1 MYQTSQEY
9 KESMKRPV
17 RNQSYMKIQ
26 LGLINQEAQQTAG
39 LSDTNKYNDFS
50 DAESIFN
57 QHTVRRY
64 ATYESNFWKANGISF
79 FLPEKKSDYRKDGI
93 TSTNLFGESFHVKF
107 VFGCG
112 KSDIKGLTIK
122 FGRNYPTKLTIVTDN
137 ATSFEYEN
145 TEELFKSDD
154 VFENTE
160 SIELVITEMN
170 VPNTRVRID
179 YIIFGLGLEYD
190 DEWISEASSNTT
202 LSAINEDLPESEFT
216 VTLCNDNQLFNVDN
230 PSSDINFLESGQ
242 KVNVMM
248 GYMLDDGNIEW
259 IKMHSLY
266 VSEWSA
272 DDSSATITAV
282 DILKYLDEKYYKGI
296 YYEDGISLY
305 DLAVLVL
312 TDAGLN
318 EDEYYIDSYM
328 KKVYV
333 HNPLPNVTH
342 KEALQIIANAGR
354 CIMDYDRN
362 GKIRI
367 RVAFKPT
374 YDTTSN
380 GETYY
385 SNTTMI
391 DTLDSKEQ
399 YATYEKN
406 FWKADGQKLFV
417 PADQQQTTG
426 YIISAISDDNGKFAV
441 NPIIIRTLESKDKAY
456 GIMINATHEQNFW
469 KADGEK
475 LFVPTDHHQDTG
487 YISAS
492 ISDENGRFDVNPML
506 TRTLEAKYKAY
517 GIMINFS
524 GNLPKKIV
532 IRTYA
537 DDVLNNT
544 LTITS
549 GIEQATEINY
559 DFPEYDRLEIEFPE
573 TEPNSRIHI
582 DYLSLGA
589 ETSYSLEYDDLYS
602 TPVGTQLEKI
612 KNVKVSRSLYSKS
625 ATKEDLTSET
635 ITYSGENQ
643 IYYLNDPCYGYSV
656 AISNAKSGQ
665 SAKIVS
671 SGAYYVEVA
680 FSGVKTG
687 ENIEVAITGYKYNV
701 ATSYYSQ
708 PVHNRGTEK
717 EWQNPLIS
725 FGDHCQEVAKWLADY
740 FASGIEYELDYRGE
754 PAIDC
759 GDVIGQENKYDP
771 DLKTIV
777 EQSQITFKS
786 GLLGGGLRTRRKE
799 YVARTKN
806 RLVSR

>member
-93 TSTNLFGESFHVKF
+93 TSTNLFEESFHVKF

-122 FGRNYPTKLTIVTDN
+122 FGRNYPTKFTIVTDN

-170 VPNTRVRID
+170 VPNARVRID

-272 DDSSATITAV
+272 DDSSATIKAV

-380 GETYY
+380 GETYF
-385 SNTTMI
+385 SNAPTI
-391 DTLDSKEQ
+391 DNLTEKNQ
-399 YATYEKN
+399 YATC
-406 FWKADGQKLFV
+406 
-417 PADQQQTTG
+417 
-426 YIISAISDDNGKFAV
+426 
-441 NPIIIRTLESKDKAY
+441 
-456 GIMINATHEQNFW
+456 EQNFW
-469 KADGEK
+469 KADGKK

-487 YISAS
+487 YISVS
-492 ISDENGRFDVNPML
+492 ISDENGKFDANPML

-524 GNLPKKIV
+524 GNLPKKFV

-537 DDVLNNT
+537 DDVLND
-544 LTITS
+544 TITISS
-549 GIEQATEINY
+549 GIEQDFEFQY
-559 DFPEYDRLEIEFPE
+559 DFKEYDKMIIEFLE
-573 TEPNSRIHI
+573 MEPNSRIHI

-612 KNVKVSRSLYSKS
+612 KNAKVARYLYGKS
-625 ATKEDLTSET
+625 STKEDLLSET
-635 ITYSGENQ
+635 ISYTGENQ
-643 IYYLNDPCYGYSV
+643 LYYLNDACYGYEVS
-656 AISNAKSGQ
+656 INNAQNGQ
-665 SAKIVS
+665 SVNIIS

-680 FSGVKTG
+680 FLG
-687 ENIEVAITGYKYNV
+687 IEVGDNVEVIIKGYKYNI

-708 PVHNRGTEK
+708 TINNRGSEK

-725 FGDHCQEVAKWLADY
+725 ADDHCQEVAKWLADY

-806 RLVSR
+806 RLVS

>member
-93 TSTNLFGESFHVKF
+93 TSTNLFEESFHVKF

-122 FGRNYPTKLTIVTDN
+122 FGRNYPTKFTLVTDN

-170 VPNTRVRID
+170 VPNARVRID

-202 LSAINEDLPESEFT
+202 LSAINEDLPESEFK

-380 GETYY
+380 GETYF
-385 SNTTMI
+385 SNAPTI
-391 DTLDSKEQ
+391 DNLTEKNQ
-399 YATYEKN
+399 YATC
-406 FWKADGQKLFV
+406 
-417 PADQQQTTG
+417 
-426 YIISAISDDNGKFAV
+426 
-441 NPIIIRTLESKDKAY
+441 
-456 GIMINATHEQNFW
+456 EQNFW
-469 KADGEK
+469 KADGKK

-492 ISDENGRFDVNPML
+492 ISDENGKFDANPML

>member
-122 FGRNYPTKLTIVTDN
+122 FGRNYPTKFTIVTDN

-170 VPNTRVRID
+170 VPNSRVRID

-202 LSAINEDLPESEFT
+202 LSAINEDLPESEFK

-374 YDTTSN
+374 YDTATN
-380 GETYY
+380 GETYF
-385 SNTTMI
+385 SNAPTI
-391 DTLDSKEQ
+391 DNLTEKNQ
-399 YATYEKN
+399 YATC
-406 FWKADGQKLFV
+406 
-417 PADQQQTTG
+417 
-426 YIISAISDDNGKFAV
+426 
-441 NPIIIRTLESKDKAY
+441 
-456 GIMINATHEQNFW
+456 EQNFW
-469 KADGEK
+469 KADGKK
-475 LFVPTDHHQDTG
+475 LFVPTDHRQDTG

-492 ISDENGRFDVNPML
+492 ISDESGKFDANPML

-643 IYYLNDPCYGYSV
+643 IYYLNDPCYGYSI
-656 AISNAKSGQ
+656 AISNAKSSQ

-725 FGDHCQEVAKWLADY
+725 FDDHCQEVAKWLADY

-771 DLKTIV
+771 NLKTIV

-786 GLLGGGLRTRRKE
+786 GVLGGGLRTRRKE

-806 RLVSR
+806 RLVS

>member
-26 LGLINQEAQQTAG
+26 LGLINQKAQQTAG

-64 ATYESNFWKANGISF
+64 ATYESNFWKADGTSF
-79 FLPEKKSDYRKDGI
+79 FLPEKKLDYRKDGI
-93 TSTNLFGESFHVKF
+93 TSTNLFEESFHVKV

-122 FGRNYPTKLTIVTDN
+122 FGRNYPTKFTIVTDN

-170 VPNTRVRID
+170 VPNARVRID

-202 LSAINEDLPESEFT
+202 LSAINEDLPESEFK

-318 EDEYYIDSYM
+318 EDEYCIDSYM

-380 GETYY
+380 GETYF
-385 SNTTMI
+385 SNAPTI
-391 DTLDSKEQ
+391 DNLTEKNQ
-399 YATYEKN
+399 YATC
-406 FWKADGQKLFV
+406 
-417 PADQQQTTG
+417 
-426 YIISAISDDNGKFAV
+426 
-441 NPIIIRTLESKDKAY
+441 
-456 GIMINATHEQNFW
+456 EQNFW
-469 KADGEK
+469 KADGKK

-549 GIEQATEINY
+549 GIEQATEINC
-559 DFPEYDRLEIEFPE
+559 DFPEYDRLEIEFHE

-665 SAKIVS
+665 IAKIVS

-717 EWQNPLIS
+717 EWKNPLIS
-725 FGDHCQEVAKWLADY
+725 FDDHCQEVAKWLADY

>member
-93 TSTNLFGESFHVKF
+93 TSTNLFEESFHVKF

-122 FGRNYPTKLTIVTDN
+122 FGRNYPTKFTIVTDN

-170 VPNTRVRID
+170 VPNSRVRID

-202 LSAINEDLPESEFT
+202 LSAINEDLPESEFK

-367 RVAFKPT
+367 RAAFKPT

-391 DTLDSKEQ
+391 DTLNSKEQ
-399 YATYEKN
+399 Y
-406 FWKADGQKLFV
+406 
-417 PADQQQTTG
+417 
-426 YIISAISDDNGKFAV
+426 
-441 NPIIIRTLESKDKAY
+441 
-456 GIMINATHEQNFW
+456 ATHEQNFW

-602 TPVGTQLEKI
+602 TPVGAQLEKI

-687 ENIEVAITGYKYNV
+687 ENIEVVITGYKYNV

-717 EWQNPLIS
+717 EWRNPLIS
-725 FGDHCQEVAKWLADY
+725 FNDHCQEVAKWLADY
-740 FASGIEYELDYRGE
+740 FASGVEYELDYRGE

-786 GLLGGGLRTRRKE
+786 GVLGGGLRTRRKE
-799 YVARTKN
+799 YVARAKN
-806 RLVSR
+806 RLVG

>member
-93 TSTNLFGESFHVKF
+93 TSTNLFEESFHVKF

-122 FGRNYPTKLTIVTDN
+122 FGRNYPTKFTIVTDN

-202 LSAINEDLPESEFT
+202 LSAINEDLPESEFK

-380 GETYY
+380 GETYF
-385 SNTTMI
+385 SNAPTI
-391 DTLDSKEQ
+391 DNLTEKNQ
-399 YATYEKN
+399 YATC
-406 FWKADGQKLFV
+406 
-417 PADQQQTTG
+417 
-426 YIISAISDDNGKFAV
+426 
-441 NPIIIRTLESKDKAY
+441 
-456 GIMINATHEQNFW
+456 EQNFW
-469 KADGEK
+469 KADGKK

-492 ISDENGRFDVNPML
+492 ISDENGKFDANPML

-643 IYYLNDPCYGYSV
+643 IYYLNDPCYGYSI

-687 ENIEVAITGYKYNV
+687 ENIEVTITGYKYNV

-717 EWQNPLIS
+717 EWKNPLIS
-725 FGDHCQEVAKWLADY
+725 FDDHCQEVAKWLADY

-759 GDVIGQENKYDP
+759 GDIIGQENKYDP

-786 GLLGGGLRTRRKE
+786 GVLGGGLRTRRKE

-806 RLVSR
+806 RLVS

>member
-1 MYQTSQEY
+1 
-9 KESMKRPV
+9 MKRPV

-93 TSTNLFGESFHVKF
+93 TSLNLFEESFHVKF

-122 FGRNYPTKLTIVTDN
+122 FGRNYPTKFTIVTDN

-170 VPNTRVRID
+170 VPNARVRID

-202 LSAINEDLPESEFT
+202 LSAINEDLPESEFK

-312 TDAGLN
+312 ADAGLN

-367 RVAFKPT
+367 RAAFKPT

-399 YATYEKN
+399 YATYE
-406 FWKADGQKLFV
+406 
-417 PADQQQTTG
+417 
-426 YIISAISDDNGKFAV
+426 
-441 NPIIIRTLESKDKAY
+441 
-456 GIMINATHEQNFW
+456 QNFW
-469 KADGEK
+469 KADGGK

-492 ISDENGRFDVNPML
+492 ISDENGKFDANPML

-612 KNVKVSRSLYSKS
+612 KNVKDSRSLYSKS

-717 EWQNPLIS
+717 EWKNPLIS
-725 FGDHCQEVAKWLADY
+725 FDDHCQEVAKWLADY

>member
-1 MYQTSQEY
+1 
-9 KESMKRPV
+9 MKRPV

-64 ATYESNFWKANGISF
+64 ATYESNFWKADGTSF
-79 FLPEKKSDYRKDGI
+79 FLPEKKLDYRKDGI
-93 TSTNLFGESFHVKF
+93 TSTNLFEESFHVKV

-122 FGRNYPTKLTIVTDN
+122 FGRNYPTKFTIVTDN

-202 LSAINEDLPESEFT
+202 LSAINEDLPESEFK

-248 GYMLDDGNIEW
+248 GYMLDNGNIEW

-367 RVAFKPT
+367 RAAFKPT

-380 GETYY
+380 GETYF
-385 SNTTMI
+385 SNAPTI
-391 DTLDSKEQ
+391 DNLTEKNQ
-399 YATYEKN
+399 YATC
-406 FWKADGQKLFV
+406 
-417 PADQQQTTG
+417 
-426 YIISAISDDNGKFAV
+426 
-441 NPIIIRTLESKDKAY
+441 
-456 GIMINATHEQNFW
+456 EQNFW
-469 KADGEK
+469 KADGKK

-492 ISDENGRFDVNPML
+492 ISDESGKFDANPML

-612 KNVKVSRSLYSKS
+612 KNVKVARYIYGKS
-625 ATKEDLTSET
+625 STKEDLLSET
-635 ITYSGENQ
+635 ISYTGENQ
-643 IYYLNDPCYGYSV
+643 LYYLNEACYGYEVS
-656 AISNAKSGQ
+656 INNAQNGQ
-665 SAKIVS
+665 SVNIIS

-680 FSGVKTG
+680 FLG
-687 ENIEVAITGYKYNV
+687 IEVGDNVEVIIKGYKYNI

-708 PVHNRGTEK
+708 TINNRGSEK

-725 FGDHCQEVAKWLADY
+725 ADDHCQEVAKWLADY

-786 GLLGGGLRTRRKE
+786 GVLGGGLRTRRKE

-806 RLVSR
+806 RLVS

>member
-93 TSTNLFGESFHVKF
+93 TSTNLFEESFHVKF

-122 FGRNYPTKLTIVTDN
+122 FGRNYPTKFTIVTDN

-170 VPNTRVRID
+170 VPNARVRID

-202 LSAINEDLPESEFT
+202 LSAINEDLPESEFK
-216 VTLCNDNQLFNVDN
+216 VTLFNDNQLFNVDN

-248 GYMLDDGNIEW
+248 GYMLDDWNIEW

-367 RVAFKPT
+367 RAAFKPT

-380 GETYY
+380 GEPYF
-385 SNTTMI
+385 SNAPTI
-391 DTLDSKEQ
+391 DNLTEKNQ
-399 YATYEKN
+399 YATC
-406 FWKADGQKLFV
+406 
-417 PADQQQTTG
+417 
-426 YIISAISDDNGKFAV
+426 
-441 NPIIIRTLESKDKAY
+441 
-456 GIMINATHEQNFW
+456 EQNFW
-469 KADGEK
+469 KADGKK

-492 ISDENGRFDVNPML
+492 ISDENGKFDANPML

-537 DDVLNNT
+537 DNVLNNT

-643 IYYLNDPCYGYSV
+643 IYYLNDPCYGYSI

-687 ENIEVAITGYKYNV
+687 ENIEVTITGYKYNV

-717 EWQNPLIS
+717 EWKNPLIS
-725 FGDHCQEVAKWLADY
+725 FDDHCQEVAKWLADY

-759 GDVIGQENKYDP
+759 GDIIGQENKYDP
-771 DLKTIV
+771 DLKTVV

-806 RLVSR
+806 RLVS

>member
-64 ATYESNFWKANGISF
+64 ATYESNFWKADGTSF

-93 TSTNLFGESFHVKF
+93 TSTNLFEVSFHVKF

-122 FGRNYPTKLTIVTDN
+122 FGRNYPTKFTIVTDN

-170 VPNTRVRID
+170 VPNARVRID

-259 IKMHSLY
+259 IKLHSLY

-272 DDSSATITAV
+272 DDSSATIKAV

-380 GETYY
+380 GETYF
-385 SNTTMI
+385 SNAPTI
-391 DTLDSKEQ
+391 DNLTEKNQ
-399 YATYEKN
+399 YATC
-406 FWKADGQKLFV
+406 
-417 PADQQQTTG
+417 
-426 YIISAISDDNGKFAV
+426 
-441 NPIIIRTLESKDKAY
+441 
-456 GIMINATHEQNFW
+456 EQNFW
-469 KADGEK
+469 KADGKK

-492 ISDENGRFDVNPML
+492 ISDENGKFDANPML

-656 AISNAKSGQ
+656 AISNAESGQ
-665 SAKIVS
+665 SAKLVS

-717 EWQNPLIS
+717 EWKNPLIS
-725 FGDHCQEVAKWLADY
+725 FDDHCQEVAKWLADY

-759 GDVIGQENKYDP
+759 GDVIWQENKYDP

-786 GLLGGGLRTRRKE
+786 GVLGGGLRTRRKE

-806 RLVSR
+806 RLVS

>member
-93 TSTNLFGESFHVKF
+93 TSTNLFEESFHVKF

-122 FGRNYPTKLTIVTDN
+122 FGRNYPTKFTIVTDN
-137 ATSFEYEN
+137 GASFEYEN
-145 TEELFKSDD
+145 TEELFQSDD

-170 VPNTRVRID
+170 VPNARVRID

-296 YYEDGISLY
+296 YYKDGISLY

-380 GETYY
+380 GETYF
-385 SNTTMI
+385 SNAPTI
-391 DTLDSKEQ
+391 DNLTEKNQ
-399 YATYEKN
+399 YATC
-406 FWKADGQKLFV
+406 
-417 PADQQQTTG
+417 
-426 YIISAISDDNGKFAV
+426 
-441 NPIIIRTLESKDKAY
+441 
-456 GIMINATHEQNFW
+456 EQNFW
-469 KADGEK
+469 KADGGK

-492 ISDENGRFDVNPML
+492 ISDENGKFDANPML

-656 AISNAKSGQ
+656 AMSNAKSGQ

>member
-64 ATYESNFWKANGISF
+64 ATYESNFWKADGTSF
-79 FLPEKKSDYRKDGI
+79 FLPEKKLDYRKDGI
-93 TSTNLFGESFHVKF
+93 TSTNLFEESFHVKF

-122 FGRNYPTKLTIVTDN
+122 FGRNYPTKFTIVTDN

-170 VPNTRVRID
+170 VPNARVRID

-202 LSAINEDLPESEFT
+202 LSAINEDLPESEFK

-318 EDEYYIDSYM
+318 EDEYCIDSYM

-380 GETYY
+380 GETYF
-385 SNTTMI
+385 SNAPTI
-391 DTLDSKEQ
+391 DNLTEKNQ
-399 YATYEKN
+399 YATC
-406 FWKADGQKLFV
+406 
-417 PADQQQTTG
+417 
-426 YIISAISDDNGKFAV
+426 
-441 NPIIIRTLESKDKAY
+441 
-456 GIMINATHEQNFW
+456 EQNFW
-469 KADGEK
+469 KADGKK

-492 ISDENGRFDVNPML
+492 ISDENGKFDANPML

-717 EWQNPLIS
+717 EWKNPLIS
-725 FGDHCQEVAKWLADY
+725 FDDHCQEVAKWLADY

-786 GLLGGGLRTRRKE
+786 GVLGGGLRTRRKE
-799 YVARTKN
+799 YVARAKN
-806 RLVSR
+806 RLVG

>member
-50 DAESIFN
+50 NAESIFN

-79 FLPEKKSDYRKDGI
+79 FLPENKSDYRKDGI
-93 TSTNLFGESFHVKF
+93 TSTNLFEGSFHVKF

-122 FGRNYPTKLTIVTDN
+122 FGRNYPTKFTIVTDN

-367 RVAFKPT
+367 RAAFKPT

-399 YATYEKN
+399 YATYE
-406 FWKADGQKLFV
+406 
-417 PADQQQTTG
+417 
-426 YIISAISDDNGKFAV
+426 
-441 NPIIIRTLESKDKAY
+441 
-456 GIMINATHEQNFW
+456 QNFW

-475 LFVPTDHHQDTG
+475 LFAPTDHHQDTG

-717 EWQNPLIS
+717 EWKNPLIS
-725 FGDHCQEVAKWLADY
+725 FDDHCQEVAKWLADY

-806 RLVSR
+806 RLVS

>member
-122 FGRNYPTKLTIVTDN
+122 FGRNYPTKFTIVTDN

-170 VPNTRVRID
+170 VQNTRVRID

-202 LSAINEDLPESEFT
+202 LSAINEDLPESEFK

-380 GETYY
+380 GETYF
-385 SNTTMI
+385 SNAPTI
-391 DTLDSKEQ
+391 DNLTEKNQ
-399 YATYEKN
+399 YATC
-406 FWKADGQKLFV
+406 
-417 PADQQQTTG
+417 
-426 YIISAISDDNGKFAV
+426 
-441 NPIIIRTLESKDKAY
+441 
-456 GIMINATHEQNFW
+456 EQNFW
-469 KADGEK
+469 KADGKK

-717 EWQNPLIS
+717 EWRNPLIS

-786 GLLGGGLRTRRKE
+786 GVLGGGLRTRRKE
-799 YVARTKN
+799 YVARAKN
-806 RLVSR
+806 RLVG

>member
-93 TSTNLFGESFHVKF
+93 TSTNLFEESFHVKF

-122 FGRNYPTKLTIVTDN
+122 FGRNYPTKFTIVTDN

-170 VPNTRVRID
+170 VPNARVRID

-202 LSAINEDLPESEFT
+202 LSAINEDLPESEFK

-380 GETYY
+380 GETYF
-385 SNTTMI
+385 SNAPTI
-391 DTLDSKEQ
+391 DNLTEKNQ
-399 YATYEKN
+399 YATC
-406 FWKADGQKLFV
+406 
-417 PADQQQTTG
+417 
-426 YIISAISDDNGKFAV
+426 
-441 NPIIIRTLESKDKAY
+441 
-456 GIMINATHEQNFW
+456 EQNFW
-469 KADGEK
+469 KADGKK

-492 ISDENGRFDVNPML
+492 ISDENGKFDANPML

-549 GIEQATEINY
+549 GIEQATEINC

-665 SAKIVS
+665 IAKIVS

-687 ENIEVAITGYKYNV
+687 ENIEVSITGYKYNV

-717 EWQNPLIS
+717 EWKNPLIS
-725 FGDHCQEVAKWLADY
+725 FDDHCQEVAKWLADY

-786 GLLGGGLRTRRKE
+786 GVLGGGLRTRRKE

-806 RLVSR
+806 RLVG

>member
-93 TSTNLFGESFHVKF
+93 TSTNLFEESFHVKF

-122 FGRNYPTKLTIVTDN
+122 FGRNYPTKFTIVTDN

-170 VPNTRVRID
+170 VPNARVRID

-202 LSAINEDLPESEFT
+202 LSAINEDLPESEFK
-216 VTLCNDNQLFNVDN
+216 VTLFNDNQLFNVDN

-380 GETYY
+380 GETYF
-385 SNTTMI
+385 SNAPTI
-391 DTLDSKEQ
+391 DNLTEKNQ
-399 YATYEKN
+399 YAT
-406 FWKADGQKLFV
+406 F
-417 PADQQQTTG
+417 
-426 YIISAISDDNGKFAV
+426 
-441 NPIIIRTLESKDKAY
+441 
-456 GIMINATHEQNFW
+456 EQNFW
-469 KADGEK
+469 KADGGK

-487 YISAS
+487 YISTS
-492 ISDENGRFDVNPML
+492 ISDENGKFDANPML

-612 KNVKVSRSLYSKS
+612 KNVKVARYLYGKS
-625 ATKEDLTSET
+625 STKEDLLSET
-635 ITYSGENQ
+635 ISYTGENQ
-643 IYYLNDPCYGYSV
+643 LYYLNDACYGYEVS
-656 AISNAKSGQ
+656 INNAQNGQ
-665 SAKIVS
+665 SVNIIS

-680 FSGVKTG
+680 FFG
-687 ENIEVAITGYKYNV
+687 IEVGDNVEVIIKGYKYNI

-708 PVHNRGTEK
+708 TINNRGSEK

-725 FGDHCQEVAKWLADY
+725 ADDHCQEVAKWLADY

-759 GDVIGQENKYDP
+759 GDAIWQENKYDP

-786 GLLGGGLRTRRKE
+786 GVLGGGLRTRRKE

-806 RLVSR
+806 RLVS

>member
-93 TSTNLFGESFHVKF
+93 TSTNLFEESFHVKF

-122 FGRNYPTKLTIVTDN
+122 FGRNYPTKFTIVTDN

-202 LSAINEDLPESEFT
+202 LSAINEDLPESEFK

-296 YYEDGISLY
+296 YYKDGISLY

-380 GETYY
+380 GETYF
-385 SNTTMI
+385 SNAPTI
-391 DTLDSKEQ
+391 DNLTEKNQ
-399 YATYEKN
+399 YATC
-406 FWKADGQKLFV
+406 
-417 PADQQQTTG
+417 
-426 YIISAISDDNGKFAV
+426 
-441 NPIIIRTLESKDKAY
+441 
-456 GIMINATHEQNFW
+456 EQNFW
-469 KADGEK
+469 KADGGK

-589 ETSYSLEYDDLYS
+589 ETSYSLKYDDLYS

-680 FSGVKTG
+680 FSGVKPG
-687 ENIEVAITGYKYNV
+687 ENIEAVITGYKYNV

-759 GDVIGQENKYDP
+759 GDIIGQENKYDP
-771 DLKTIV
+771 NLKTIV

-806 RLVSR
+806 RLVS

>member
-93 TSTNLFGESFHVKF
+93 TSTNLFEESFHVKF

-122 FGRNYPTKLTIVTDN
+122 FGRNYPTKFTIVTDN
-137 ATSFEYEN
+137 AMSFEYEN

-170 VPNTRVRID
+170 VPNARVRID

-190 DEWISEASSNTT
+190 DESISEASSNTT
-202 LSAINEDLPESEFT
+202 LSAINEDLPESEFK
-216 VTLCNDNQLFNVDN
+216 VTLCNDDQLFNVDN

-367 RVAFKPT
+367 RAAFKPT

-406 FWKADGQKLFV
+406 FWKADG
-417 PADQQQTTG
+417 
-426 YIISAISDDNGKFAV
+426 
-441 NPIIIRTLESKDKAY
+441 
-456 GIMINATHEQNFW
+456 
-469 KADGEK
+469 EK
-475 LFVPTDHHQDTG
+475 LFAPTDHHQDTG

-643 IYYLNDPCYGYSV
+643 IYYLNDPCYGYSA

-680 FSGVKTG
+680 FSGVKAG
-687 ENIEVAITGYKYNV
+687 ENIEVTITGYKYNV

-725 FGDHCQEVAKWLADY
+725 FDDHCQEVAKWLADY

-806 RLVSR
+806 RLVS

>member
-26 LGLINQEAQQTAG
+26 LGLINQEAQQTAE
-39 LSDTNKYNDFS
+39 LSDTEKYNDFS
-50 DAESIFN
+50 DAESIFT
-57 QHTVRRY
+57 QHSVRRY
-64 ATYESNFWKANGISF
+64 ATYESNFWKADGGSF
-79 FLPEKKSDYRKDGI
+79 FLPESKDEYRKDGI
-93 TSTNLFGESFHVKF
+93 TSTNLFEESFHVKF

-122 FGRNYPTKLTIVTDN
+122 FGRNYPTKFTIVTDN

-170 VPNTRVRID
+170 VPNARVRID
-179 YIIFGLGLEYD
+179 CIIFGLGLEYD

-202 LSAINEDLPESEFT
+202 LSAINEDLPESEFK

-367 RVAFKPT
+367 RAAFKPT

-456 GIMINATHEQNFW
+456 GIMINATYEQNFW

-492 ISDENGRFDVNPML
+492 ISDENGKFDANPML

-612 KNVKVSRSLYSKS
+612 KNVKVARYLYGKS
-625 ATKEDLTSET
+625 STKEDLLSET
-635 ITYSGENQ
+635 ISYTGENQ
-643 IYYLNDPCYGYSV
+643 LYYLNDACYEYEVS
-656 AISNAKSGQ
+656 INNAQNGQ
-665 SAKIVS
+665 SVNIIS

-680 FSGVKTG
+680 FFG
-687 ENIEVAITGYKYNV
+687 IEVGDNVEVTIKGYKYNI

-708 PVHNRGTEK
+708 TINNRGSEK
-717 EWQNPLIS
+717 EWKNPLIS
-725 FGDHCQEVAKWLADY
+725 ESEHCQEVARWLADY

-759 GDVIGQENKYDP
+759 GDIIGQENKYDP
-771 DLKTIV
+771 NLKTIV

-806 RLVSR
+806 RLVS

>member
-93 TSTNLFGESFHVKF
+93 TSTNLFEESFHVKF

-122 FGRNYPTKLTIVTDN
+122 FGRNYPTKFTIVTDN

-170 VPNTRVRID
+170 VPNARVRID

-202 LSAINEDLPESEFT
+202 LSAINEDLPESEFK

-380 GETYY
+380 GETYF
-385 SNTTMI
+385 SNAPTI
-391 DTLDSKEQ
+391 DNLTEKNQ
-399 YATYEKN
+399 YAT
-406 FWKADGQKLFV
+406 F
-417 PADQQQTTG
+417 
-426 YIISAISDDNGKFAV
+426 
-441 NPIIIRTLESKDKAY
+441 
-456 GIMINATHEQNFW
+456 EQNFW
-469 KADGEK
+469 KADGGK

-487 YISAS
+487 YISTS
-492 ISDENGRFDVNPML
+492 ISDENGKFDANPML

-549 GIEQATEINY
+549 GIEQATEIDY

>member
-93 TSTNLFGESFHVKF
+93 TSTNLFEESFHVKF

-122 FGRNYPTKLTIVTDN
+122 FGRNYPTKFTLVTDN

-170 VPNTRVRID
+170 VPNARVRID

-202 LSAINEDLPESEFT
+202 LSAINEDLPESEFK

-367 RVAFKPT
+367 RAAFKPT

-399 YATYEKN
+399 YATY
-406 FWKADGQKLFV
+406 
-417 PADQQQTTG
+417 
-426 YIISAISDDNGKFAV
+426 
-441 NPIIIRTLESKDKAY
+441 
-456 GIMINATHEQNFW
+456 EQNFW

-635 ITYSGENQ
+635 IAYSGENQ

-717 EWQNPLIS
+717 EWKNPLIS
-725 FGDHCQEVAKWLADY
+725 FDDHCQEVAKWLADY

-806 RLVSR
+806 RLVS

>member
-93 TSTNLFGESFHVKF
+93 TSTNLFEESFHVKF

-122 FGRNYPTKLTIVTDN
+122 FGRNYPTKFTIVTDN

-170 VPNTRVRID
+170 VPNARVRID

-202 LSAINEDLPESEFT
+202 LSAINEDLPESEFK

-318 EDEYYIDSYM
+318 EDEYCIDSYM

-380 GETYY
+380 GETYF
-385 SNTTMI
+385 SNAPTI
-391 DTLDSKEQ
+391 DNLTEKNQ
-399 YATYEKN
+399 YATC
-406 FWKADGQKLFV
+406 
-417 PADQQQTTG
+417 
-426 YIISAISDDNGKFAV
+426 
-441 NPIIIRTLESKDKAY
+441 
-456 GIMINATHEQNFW
+456 EQNFW
-469 KADGEK
+469 KADGKK

>member
-93 TSTNLFGESFHVKF
+93 TSTNLFEGSFHVKF

-122 FGRNYPTKLTIVTDN
+122 FGRNYPTKFTIVTDN

-170 VPNTRVRID
+170 VPNARVRID

-202 LSAINEDLPESEFT
+202 LSAINEDLPESEFK

-318 EDEYYIDSYM
+318 EDEYCIDSYM

-380 GETYY
+380 GETYF
-385 SNTTMI
+385 SNAPTI
-391 DTLDSKEQ
+391 DNLTEKNQ
-399 YATYEKN
+399 YATC
-406 FWKADGQKLFV
+406 
-417 PADQQQTTG
+417 
-426 YIISAISDDNGKFAV
+426 
-441 NPIIIRTLESKDKAY
+441 
-456 GIMINATHEQNFW
+456 EQNFW
-469 KADGEK
+469 KADGGK

-589 ETSYSLEYDDLYS
+589 ETSYSLKYDDLYS

-680 FSGVKTG
+680 FSGVKPG
-687 ENIEVAITGYKYNV
+687 ENIEAVITGYKYNV

-806 RLVSR
+806 RLVG

>member
-1 MYQTSQEY
+1 MYQTSREY

-93 TSTNLFGESFHVKF
+93 TSLNLFEESFHVKF

-122 FGRNYPTKLTIVTDN
+122 FGRNYPTKFTIVTDN

-170 VPNTRVRID
+170 VPNARVRID

-202 LSAINEDLPESEFT
+202 LSAINEDLPESEFK

-312 TDAGLN
+312 ADAGLN

-367 RVAFKPT
+367 RAAFKPT

-399 YATYEKN
+399 YATYE
-406 FWKADGQKLFV
+406 
-417 PADQQQTTG
+417 
-426 YIISAISDDNGKFAV
+426 
-441 NPIIIRTLESKDKAY
+441 
-456 GIMINATHEQNFW
+456 QNFW
-469 KADGEK
+469 KADGGK

-492 ISDENGRFDVNPML
+492 ISDENGKFDANPML

-612 KNVKVSRSLYSKS
+612 KNVKVTRSLYSKS

-717 EWQNPLIS
+717 EWKNPLIS
-725 FGDHCQEVAKWLADY
+725 FDDHCQEVAKWLADY

>member
-64 ATYESNFWKANGISF
+64 ATYESNFWKADGTSF

-93 TSTNLFGESFHVKF
+93 TSTNLFEVSFHVKF

-122 FGRNYPTKLTIVTDN
+122 FGRNYPTKFTIVTDN

-160 SIELVITEMN
+160 SIELIITEMN
-170 VPNTRVRID
+170 VPNARVRID

-202 LSAINEDLPESEFT
+202 LSAINEDLPESEFK

-318 EDEYYIDSYM
+318 EDEYCIDSYM

-380 GETYY
+380 GETYF
-385 SNTTMI
+385 SNAPTI
-391 DTLDSKEQ
+391 DNLTEKNQ
-399 YATYEKN
+399 YATC
-406 FWKADGQKLFV
+406 
-417 PADQQQTTG
+417 
-426 YIISAISDDNGKFAV
+426 
-441 NPIIIRTLESKDKAY
+441 
-456 GIMINATHEQNFW
+456 EQNFW

-475 LFVPTDHHQDTG
+475 LFVPTDHRQDTG

-492 ISDENGRFDVNPML
+492 ISDENGKFDANPML

-643 IYYLNDPCYGYSV
+643 IYYLNDPCYGYSI

-717 EWQNPLIS
+717 EWKNPLIS
-725 FGDHCQEVAKWLADY
+725 ESEHCQEVARWLADY

-759 GDVIGQENKYDP
+759 GDAIGQENKYDP

-786 GLLGGGLRTRRKE
+786 GVLGGGLRTRRKE

-806 RLVSR
+806 RLVS

>member
-93 TSTNLFGESFHVKF
+93 TSTNLFEESFHVKF

-122 FGRNYPTKLTIVTDN
+122 FGRNYPTKFTIVTDN

-154 VFENTE
+154 VFENTK

-170 VPNTRVRID
+170 VQNTRVRID

-202 LSAINEDLPESEFT
+202 LSAINEDLPESEFK

-380 GETYY
+380 GETYF
-385 SNTTMI
+385 SNAPTI
-391 DTLDSKEQ
+391 DNLSEKNQ
-399 YATYEKN
+399 YATC
-406 FWKADGQKLFV
+406 
-417 PADQQQTTG
+417 
-426 YIISAISDDNGKFAV
+426 
-441 NPIIIRTLESKDKAY
+441 
-456 GIMINATHEQNFW
+456 EQNFW
-469 KADGEK
+469 KADGKK

-602 TPVGTQLEKI
+602 SPAGTQLEKI

-625 ATKEDLTSET
+625 TTKEDLTSET

-643 IYYLNDPCYGYSV
+643 IYYLNDPCYGYSI
-656 AISNAKSGQ
+656 AINNAKSGQ

-717 EWQNPLIS
+717 EWKNPLIS
-725 FGDHCQEVAKWLADY
+725 FDDHCQEVAKWLADY

-786 GLLGGGLRTRRKE
+786 GVLGGGLRTRRKE
-799 YVARTKN
+799 YVARAKN
-806 RLVSR
+806 RLVG

>member
-93 TSTNLFGESFHVKF
+93 TSLNLFEESFHVKF

-122 FGRNYPTKLTIVTDN
+122 FGRNYPTKFTIVTDN

-202 LSAINEDLPESEFT
+202 LSAINEDLPESEFK

-380 GETYY
+380 GETYF
-385 SNTTMI
+385 SNAPTI
-391 DTLDSKEQ
+391 DNLTEKNQ
-399 YATYEKN
+399 YATC
-406 FWKADGQKLFV
+406 
-417 PADQQQTTG
+417 
-426 YIISAISDDNGKFAV
+426 
-441 NPIIIRTLESKDKAY
+441 
-456 GIMINATHEQNFW
+456 EQNFW
-469 KADGEK
+469 KADGKK

-492 ISDENGRFDVNPML
+492 ISDENGKFDANPML

-635 ITYSGENQ
+635 ITYFGENQ

-717 EWQNPLIS
+717 EWKNPLIS
-725 FGDHCQEVAKWLADY
+725 FDDHCQEVAKWLADY

-759 GDVIGQENKYDP
+759 GDVIVQENKYDP

-806 RLVSR
+806 RLVS

>member
-93 TSTNLFGESFHVKF
+93 TSTNLFEESFHVKF

-122 FGRNYPTKLTIVTDN
+122 FGRNYPTKFTLVTDN

-380 GETYY
+380 GETYF
-385 SNTTMI
+385 SNAPTI
-391 DTLDSKEQ
+391 DNLTEKNQ
-399 YATYEKN
+399 YATC
-406 FWKADGQKLFV
+406 
-417 PADQQQTTG
+417 
-426 YIISAISDDNGKFAV
+426 
-441 NPIIIRTLESKDKAY
+441 
-456 GIMINATHEQNFW
+456 EQNFW

-492 ISDENGRFDVNPML
+492 ISDENGKFDANPML

-544 LTITS
+544 LTIAS

-687 ENIEVAITGYKYNV
+687 ENIEVSITGYKYNV

-717 EWQNPLIS
+717 KWKNPLIS
-725 FGDHCQEVAKWLADY
+725 FDDHCQEVAKWLADY

-759 GDVIGQENKYDP
+759 GDVIGQENKYDQG
-771 DLKTIV
+771 LKTII

-786 GLLGGGLRTRRKE
+786 GVLGGGLRTRRKE

-806 RLVSR
+806 RLVS

>member
-93 TSTNLFGESFHVKF
+93 TSTNLFEESFHVKF
-107 VFGCG
+107 AFGCG

-122 FGRNYPTKLTIVTDN
+122 FGRNYPTKFTIVTDS

-145 TEELFKSDD
+145 TEELFQSDD

-202 LSAINEDLPESEFT
+202 LSAINEDLPESEFK

-380 GETYY
+380 GETYF
-385 SNTTMI
+385 SNAPTI
-391 DTLDSKEQ
+391 DNLTEKNQ
-399 YATYEKN
+399 YATC
-406 FWKADGQKLFV
+406 
-417 PADQQQTTG
+417 
-426 YIISAISDDNGKFAV
+426 
-441 NPIIIRTLESKDKAY
+441 
-456 GIMINATHEQNFW
+456 EQNFW
-469 KADGEK
+469 KADGKK

-492 ISDENGRFDVNPML
+492 ISDENGKFDANPML

-544 LTITS
+544 LIITS
-549 GIEQATEINY
+549 GIEQATEINC

-643 IYYLNDPCYGYSV
+643 MYYLNDPCYGYSV

-717 EWQNPLIS
+717 EWKNPLIS
-725 FGDHCQEVAKWLADY
+725 FDDHCQEVAKWLADY

-806 RLVSR
+806 RLVS

>member
-93 TSTNLFGESFHVKF
+93 TSTNLFEESFRVKF

-122 FGRNYPTKLTIVTDN
+122 FGRNYPTKFTIVTDN

-202 LSAINEDLPESEFT
+202 LSAINEDLPESEFK

-296 YYEDGISLY
+296 YYKDGISLY

-380 GETYY
+380 GETYF
-385 SNTTMI
+385 SNAPTI
-391 DTLDSKEQ
+391 DNLTEKNQ
-399 YATYEKN
+399 YATC
-406 FWKADGQKLFV
+406 
-417 PADQQQTTG
+417 
-426 YIISAISDDNGKFAV
+426 
-441 NPIIIRTLESKDKAY
+441 
-456 GIMINATHEQNFW
+456 EQNFW

-475 LFVPTDHHQDTG
+475 LFAPTDHHQDTG

>member
-93 TSTNLFGESFHVKF
+93 TSTNLFEESFHVKF

-122 FGRNYPTKLTIVTDN
+122 FGRNYPTKFTIVTDN

-170 VPNTRVRID
+170 VPNARVRID

-202 LSAINEDLPESEFT
+202 LSAINEDLPESEFK

-367 RVAFKPT
+367 RAAFKPT

-406 FWKADGQKLFV
+406 FWKADG
-417 PADQQQTTG
+417 
-426 YIISAISDDNGKFAV
+426 
-441 NPIIIRTLESKDKAY
+441 
-456 GIMINATHEQNFW
+456 
-469 KADGEK
+469 EK
-475 LFVPTDHHQDTG
+475 LFMPTDHHQDTG

-492 ISDENGRFDVNPML
+492 ISDENGKFDANPML

-635 ITYSGENQ
+635 ITYSGEKQ

-725 FGDHCQEVAKWLADY
+725 ADDHCQEVAKWLADY

-786 GLLGGGLRTRRKE
+786 GVLGGGLRTRRKE

-806 RLVSR
+806 RLVG

>member
-64 ATYESNFWKANGISF
+64 ATYESNFWKADGTSF
-79 FLPEKKSDYRKDGI
+79 FLPEKKSDYRKDGL
-93 TSTNLFGESFHVKF
+93 TSTNLFEVSFHVKF

-122 FGRNYPTKLTIVTDN
+122 FGRNYPTKFTIVTDN

-170 VPNTRVRID
+170 VPNARVRID

-202 LSAINEDLPESEFT
+202 LSAINEDLPESEFK

-380 GETYY
+380 GETYF
-385 SNTTMI
+385 SNAPTI
-391 DTLDSKEQ
+391 DNLTEKNQ
-399 YATYEKN
+399 YATY
-406 FWKADGQKLFV
+406 
-417 PADQQQTTG
+417 
-426 YIISAISDDNGKFAV
+426 
-441 NPIIIRTLESKDKAY
+441 
-456 GIMINATHEQNFW
+456 EQNFW
-469 KADGEK
+469 KADGKK

-492 ISDENGRFDVNPML
+492 ISDENGKFDANPML

-549 GIEQATEINY
+549 GIEQATEIDY

-635 ITYSGENQ
+635 ITYSGEKQ

-656 AISNAKSGQ
+656 AISNAESGQ

-717 EWQNPLIS
+717 EWKNPLIS
-725 FGDHCQEVAKWLADY
+725 FDDHCQEVAKWLADY

-786 GLLGGGLRTRRKE
+786 GVLGGGLRTRRKE

-806 RLVSR
+806 RLVS

>member
-93 TSTNLFGESFHVKF
+93 TSTNLFEESFHVKF

-122 FGRNYPTKLTIVTDN
+122 FGRNYPTKFTIVTDN

-170 VPNTRVRID
+170 VPNARVRID

-202 LSAINEDLPESEFT
+202 LSAINEDLPESEFK

-380 GETYY
+380 GETYF
-385 SNTTMI
+385 SNAPTI
-391 DTLDSKEQ
+391 DNLTEKNQ
-399 YATYEKN
+399 YATC
-406 FWKADGQKLFV
+406 
-417 PADQQQTTG
+417 
-426 YIISAISDDNGKFAV
+426 
-441 NPIIIRTLESKDKAY
+441 
-456 GIMINATHEQNFW
+456 EQNFW
-469 KADGEK
+469 KADGKK

-492 ISDENGRFDVNPML
+492 ISDENGKFDANPML

-573 TEPNSRIHI
+573 IEPNSRIHI

-635 ITYSGENQ
+635 ITYYGENQ

-656 AISNAKSGQ
+656 AISNAKSSQ

-717 EWQNPLIS
+717 EWKNPLIS
-725 FGDHCQEVAKWLADY
+725 FDDHCQEVAKWLADY

-786 GLLGGGLRTRRKE
+786 GVLGGGLRTRRKE

-806 RLVSR
+806 RLVS

>member
-93 TSTNLFGESFHVKF
+93 TSTNLFEESFHVKF

-122 FGRNYPTKLTIVTDN
+122 FGRNYPTKFTIVTDN

-170 VPNTRVRID
+170 VPNARVRID

-202 LSAINEDLPESEFT
+202 LSAINEDLPESEFK

-342 KEALQIIANAGR
+342 TEALQIIANAGR

-380 GETYY
+380 GETYF
-385 SNTTMI
+385 SNAPTI
-391 DTLDSKEQ
+391 DNLTEKNQ
-399 YATYEKN
+399 YATC
-406 FWKADGQKLFV
+406 
-417 PADQQQTTG
+417 
-426 YIISAISDDNGKFAV
+426 
-441 NPIIIRTLESKDKAY
+441 
-456 GIMINATHEQNFW
+456 EQNFW
-469 KADGEK
+469 KADGK
-475 LFVPTDHHQDTG
+475 KIFVPTDHHQDTG

-492 ISDENGRFDVNPML
+492 ISDENGEFNVNPIL
-506 TRTLEAKYKAY
+506 IRTLEAKYKAY

-625 ATKEDLTSET
+625 TTKEDLTSET

-717 EWQNPLIS
+717 EWKNPLIS

-799 YVARTKN
+799 YVARAKN
-806 RLVSR
+806 RLVS

>member
-93 TSTNLFGESFHVKF
+93 TSTNLFEESFHVKF

-122 FGRNYPTKLTIVTDN
+122 FGRNYPTKFTIVTDN

-170 VPNTRVRID
+170 VPNARVRID

-272 DDSSATITAV
+272 DDSYATITAV

-380 GETYY
+380 GETYF
-385 SNTTMI
+385 SNAPTI
-391 DTLDSKEQ
+391 DNLTEKNQ
-399 YATYEKN
+399 YATC
-406 FWKADGQKLFV
+406 
-417 PADQQQTTG
+417 
-426 YIISAISDDNGKFAV
+426 
-441 NPIIIRTLESKDKAY
+441 
-456 GIMINATHEQNFW
+456 EQNFW
-469 KADGEK
+469 KADGKK

-492 ISDENGRFDVNPML
+492 ISDENGKFDANPML

-656 AISNAKSGQ
+656 AISNAESGQ
-665 SAKIVS
+665 SAKLVS

-717 EWQNPLIS
+717 EWKNPLIS
-725 FGDHCQEVAKWLADY
+725 FDDHCQEVAKWLADY

-759 GDVIGQENKYDP
+759 GDVIWQENKYDP

-786 GLLGGGLRTRRKE
+786 GVLGGGLRTRRKE

-806 RLVSR
+806 RLVS

>member
-64 ATYESNFWKANGISF
+64 ATYESNFWKADGTSF
-79 FLPEKKSDYRKDGI
+79 FLPEKKLDYRKDGI
-93 TSTNLFGESFHVKF
+93 TSTNLFEESFHVKV

-122 FGRNYPTKLTIVTDN
+122 FGRNYPTKFTIVTDN

-202 LSAINEDLPESEFT
+202 LSAINEDLPESEFK

-367 RVAFKPT
+367 RAAFEPT

-380 GETYY
+380 GETYF
-385 SNTTMI
+385 SNAPTI
-391 DTLDSKEQ
+391 DNLTEKNQ
-399 YATYEKN
+399 YATC
-406 FWKADGQKLFV
+406 
-417 PADQQQTTG
+417 
-426 YIISAISDDNGKFAV
+426 
-441 NPIIIRTLESKDKAY
+441 
-456 GIMINATHEQNFW
+456 EQNFW
-469 KADGEK
+469 KADGKK

-492 ISDENGRFDVNPML
+492 ISDESGKFDANPML

-612 KNVKVSRSLYSKS
+612 KNVKVARYIYGKS
-625 ATKEDLTSET
+625 STKEDLLSET
-635 ITYSGENQ
+635 ISYTGENQ
-643 IYYLNDPCYGYSV
+643 LYYLNEACYGYEVS
-656 AISNAKSGQ
+656 INNAQNGQ
-665 SAKIVS
+665 SVNIIS

-680 FSGVKTG
+680 FLG
-687 ENIEVAITGYKYNV
+687 IEVGDNVEVIIKGYKHNI

-708 PVHNRGTEK
+708 TINNRGSEK

-725 FGDHCQEVAKWLADY
+725 ADDHCQEVAKWLADY

-786 GLLGGGLRTRRKE
+786 GVLGGGLRTRRKE

-806 RLVSR
+806 RLVS

>member
-93 TSTNLFGESFHVKF
+93 TSTNLFEGSFHVKF

-122 FGRNYPTKLTIVTDN
+122 FGRNYPTKFTIVTDN

-202 LSAINEDLPESEFT
+202 LSAINEDLPESEFK

-367 RVAFKPT
+367 RAAFKPT

-380 GETYY
+380 GETYF
-385 SNTTMI
+385 SNAPTI
-391 DTLDSKEQ
+391 DNLTEKNQ
-399 YATYEKN
+399 YATC
-406 FWKADGQKLFV
+406 
-417 PADQQQTTG
+417 
-426 YIISAISDDNGKFAV
+426 
-441 NPIIIRTLESKDKAY
+441 
-456 GIMINATHEQNFW
+456 EQNFW
-469 KADGEK
+469 KADGKK

-492 ISDENGRFDVNPML
+492 ISDESGKFDANPML

-612 KNVKVSRSLYSKS
+612 KNVKVARYIYGKS
-625 ATKEDLTSET
+625 STKEDLLSET
-635 ITYSGENQ
+635 ISYTGENQ
-643 IYYLNDPCYGYSV
+643 LYYLNEACYGYEVS
-656 AISNAKSGQ
+656 INNAQNGQ
-665 SAKIVS
+665 SVNIIS

-680 FSGVKTG
+680 FLG
-687 ENIEVAITGYKYNV
+687 IEVGDNVEVIIKGYKYNI

-708 PVHNRGTEK
+708 TINNRGSEK

-725 FGDHCQEVAKWLADY
+725 ADDHCQEVAKWLADY

-786 GLLGGGLRTRRKE
+786 GVLGGGLRTRRKE

-806 RLVSR
+806 RLVS

>member
-26 LGLINQEAQQTAG
+26 LGLINQEAQQTAR

-93 TSTNLFGESFHVKF
+93 TSINLFEESFHVKF

-122 FGRNYPTKLTIVTDN
+122 FGRNYPTKFTIVTDN

-145 TEELFKSDD
+145 TEELFQSDD

-170 VPNTRVRID
+170 VPNARVRID

-272 DDSSATITAV
+272 DDSSATIKAV

-318 EDEYYIDSYM
+318 EDEYYIDSYL

-374 YDTTSN
+374 YDTTSS
-380 GETYY
+380 GETYF
-385 SNTTMI
+385 SNAPTI
-391 DTLDSKEQ
+391 DNLTEKKQ
-399 YATYEKN
+399 YATC
-406 FWKADGQKLFV
+406 
-417 PADQQQTTG
+417 
-426 YIISAISDDNGKFAV
+426 
-441 NPIIIRTLESKDKAY
+441 
-456 GIMINATHEQNFW
+456 EQNFW
-469 KADGEK
+469 KADGKK
-475 LFVPTDHHQDTG
+475 LFVPTDHRQDTG

-492 ISDENGRFDVNPML
+492 ISDENGEFDVNPIL
-506 TRTLEAKYKAY
+506 IRTLEAKYKAY

-549 GIEQATEINY
+549 GIAQATEINY
-559 DFPEYDRLEIEFPE
+559 DFPEYDRLEIEFTE

-625 ATKEDLTSET
+625 TTKEDLTSET

-643 IYYLNDPCYGYSV
+643 IYYLNDPCYGYSI

-665 SAKIVS
+665 NAKIVS

-786 GLLGGGLRTRRKE
+786 GVLGGGLRTRRKE
-799 YVARTKN
+799 YVARAKN
-806 RLVSR
+806 RLVS

>member
-93 TSTNLFGESFHVKF
+93 TSTNLFEESFHVKF

-122 FGRNYPTKLTIVTDN
+122 FGRNYPTKFTIVTDN

-170 VPNTRVRID
+170 VPNARVRID

-202 LSAINEDLPESEFT
+202 LSAINEDLPESEFK

-296 YYEDGISLY
+296 YYKDGISLY

-380 GETYY
+380 GETYF
-385 SNTTMI
+385 SNAPTI
-391 DTLDSKEQ
+391 DNLTEKNQ
-399 YATYEKN
+399 YATC
-406 FWKADGQKLFV
+406 
-417 PADQQQTTG
+417 
-426 YIISAISDDNGKFAV
+426 
-441 NPIIIRTLESKDKAY
+441 
-456 GIMINATHEQNFW
+456 EQNFW
-469 KADGEK
+469 KADGKK
-475 LFVPTDHHQDTG
+475 LFVPTDHRQDTG

-492 ISDENGRFDVNPML
+492 ISDENGKFDVNPML

-517 GIMINFS
+517 GIMIKFS
-524 GNLPKKIV
+524 GNLPKKFV

-537 DDVLNNT
+537 DDVLND
-544 LTITS
+544 TITISS
-549 GIEQATEINY
+549 GIEQDFEFQY
-559 DFPEYDRLEIEFPE
+559 DFKEYDKMIIEFLE
-573 TEPNSRIHI
+573 MEPNSRIHI
-582 DYLSLGA
+582 DYVSLGA

-612 KNVKVSRSLYSKS
+612 KDVKVARYIYGKS
-625 ATKEDLTSET
+625 STKEDLLSET
-635 ITYSGENQ
+635 ISYTGENQ
-643 IYYLNDPCYGYSV
+643 LYYLNEACYGYEVS
-656 AISNAKSGQ
+656 INNAQNGQ
-665 SAKIVS
+665 SVNIIS

-680 FSGVKTG
+680 FLG
-687 ENIEVAITGYKYNV
+687 IEVGDNVEVIIKGYKYNI

-708 PVHNRGTEK
+708 TINNRGSEK

-725 FGDHCQEVAKWLADY
+725 ADDHCQEVAKWLADY

-786 GLLGGGLRTRRKE
+786 GVLGGGLRTRRKE

-806 RLVSR
+806 RLVS

>member
-93 TSTNLFGESFHVKF
+93 TSTNLFEESFHVKF

-122 FGRNYPTKLTIVTDN
+122 FGRNYPTKFTIVTDN
-137 ATSFEYEN
+137 ATFFEYEN

-318 EDEYYIDSYM
+318 EDEYCIDSYM

-380 GETYY
+380 GETYF
-385 SNTTMI
+385 SNAPTI
-391 DTLDSKEQ
+391 DNLTEKNQ
-399 YATYEKN
+399 YATC
-406 FWKADGQKLFV
+406 
-417 PADQQQTTG
+417 
-426 YIISAISDDNGKFAV
+426 
-441 NPIIIRTLESKDKAY
+441 
-456 GIMINATHEQNFW
+456 EQNFW
-469 KADGEK
+469 KADGKK

-492 ISDENGRFDVNPML
+492 ISDENGKFDANPML

-806 RLVSR
+806 RLVG